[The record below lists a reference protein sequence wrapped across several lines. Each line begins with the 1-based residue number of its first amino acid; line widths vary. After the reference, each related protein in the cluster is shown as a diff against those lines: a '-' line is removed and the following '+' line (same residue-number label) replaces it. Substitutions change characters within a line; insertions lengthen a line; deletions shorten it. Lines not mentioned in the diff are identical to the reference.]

1 MEFNEI
7 LSRVFTQVSYMM
19 KKKYPALN
27 CTTKGENV
35 GTAQFPT
42 LYMKELAAVEMGN
55 DLDNTTVNAVMCTI
69 EIQVFTKNDE
79 AKCKDIMNDAVLEM
93 KRFRFNVTAM
103 PIVETNNYISSG
115 VARFRRVVGNGDNL

>member
-1 MEFNEI
+1 MEFSSI
-7 LSRVFTQVSYMM
+7 LNRVFTQVSYML
-19 KKKYPALN
+19 KKKYSTLN

-42 LYMKELAAVEMGN
+42 LYMKELPAVEIGN

-79 AKCKDIMNDAVLEM
+79 AKCKSIMNDAVLEM
-93 KRFRFNVTAM
+93 KRFRFNATAM

-115 VARFRRVVGNGDNL
+115 VARFRRVVGSGDTL